1 MNQIGNQLIKDL
13 KLEALSPEEQMAMV
27 AQFGDVL
34 FQAVL
39 IRGLQSLTE
48 AQKGALDAELA
59 KGPENG
65 PDVFMDFFM
74 ANIPNFQAIV
84 DEEMKRIHDR
94 AMMAVGGK

>member
-1 MNQIGNQLIKDL
+1 
-13 KLEALSPEEQMAMV
+13 MAMI

-48 AQKGALDAELA
+48 AQKGALDAQLA
-59 KGPENG
+59 KEPNGG

-74 ANIPNFQAIV
+74 ANIPNFQTIV

-94 AMMAVGGK
+94 AMMVVGEK